1 MELKLKPTQP
11 TEAKKGD
18 FLVTHDGEFRQV
30 CLSRG
35 TDEYFLI
42 DPTTGLKT
50 TSMYDSIEELL
61 DDVYFKV
68 VRVIPN
74 SNIKLVEI

>member
-11 TEAKKGD
+11 TNATKGD

-30 CLSRG
+30 CLYKG

-50 TSMYDSIEELL
+50 TSMYSSIEEML

-68 VRVIPN
+68 VRIIPN
-74 SNIKLVEI
+74 NKIKLVEI